1 MANEKKNKLVLV
13 NIEAF
18 ILSIVNDQ
26 QLYTEEVKYVKRK
39 LEDLPEYVSDISDK
53 SVDILAY
60 DCPPYIL
67 DNRSDDWCKHTECDE
82 CWKRWLKGELHN
94 GK

>member
-1 MANEKKNKLVLV
+1 MENEKKNKLVLV

-39 LEDLPEYVSDISDK
+39 LEDLPEHVSDTSVK
-53 SVDILAY
+53 SVEMLCDY
-60 DCPPYIL
+60 ECPPHIL
-67 DNRSDDWCKHTECDE
+67 DRRSDDWCKVNKCED
-82 CWKRWLKGELHN
+82 CWLRWLRGEL
-94 GK
+94 K